1 MEGFSEHIFWDVDR
15 GSVELPQNSVWLTQ
29 RVLEKGF
36 WSDWKYLLDQI
47 GKDKIIES
55 VKQMRSLENKA
66 LHFVCSVLE
75 IDKNQLR
82 CYKNKHSLSTHWSY

>member
-15 GSVELPQNSVWLTQ
+15 GSVELPRNTVWLTQ

-36 WSDWKYLLDQI
+36 WSDWKYLLDHL

-66 LHFVCSVLE
+66 LYFVCSVLE

-82 CYKNKHSLSTHWSY
+82 CYKKTHSLSTHWSY